1 MKNWTVF
8 KGGFVQKKP
17 YLPWLVSGEVEEN
30 IRNDNNSL
38 LFQKPGIAKEC
49 EVEGC
54 NYVALDDGK
63 MNVHLE
69 LTHGVGWMT
78 GITKPMEVDEKV
90 WVPFVNDNKSLDE
103 PETAQKPAAPV
114 NKILDNSGM
123 ADKQK
128 VRD

>member
-1 MKNWTVF
+1 MMM
-8 KGGFVQKKP
+8 
-17 YLPWLVSGEVEEN
+17 
-30 IRNDNNSL
+30 IISL
-38 LFQKPGIAKEC
+38 LLQKSGREC

-54 NYVALDDGK
+54 NYVAMNDGK

-90 WVPFVNDNKSLDE
+90 WVPFVEDNKIPDK
-103 PETAQKPAAPV
+103 PETALKPAAPV
-114 NKILDNSGM
+114 KKVLDNSEM
-123 ADKQK
+123 ADIQK